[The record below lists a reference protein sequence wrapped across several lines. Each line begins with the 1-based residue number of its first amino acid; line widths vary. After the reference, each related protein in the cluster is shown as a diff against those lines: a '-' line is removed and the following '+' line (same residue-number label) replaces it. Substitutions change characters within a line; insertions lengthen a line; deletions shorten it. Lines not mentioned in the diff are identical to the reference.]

1 MIDITSSQASRL
13 IDLTTNNLQTYSKT
27 KILTITSGKGGVGK
41 STITANIAFLLS
53 QKGLKVAVLDADIG
67 LANMQVLFDI
77 RPQNSF
83 FEYINGTKDLE
94 EIILQTNYENISL
107 IAGKSGYQYTSNK
120 NSFVFS
126 RVVKDLILLNRF
138 DILLVDT
145 GAGLNDYVKEFLSIS
160 DNILAVTTTDP
171 SALTDVYSLMK
182 MLSIDKSKLM
192 LCFNHTKSYQIGET
206 ISNSLIKLGKKNKLK
221 EEFMVEYVGNIS
233 SSMNIP
239 TTARLRKLF
248 AKEFSFD
255 EITIQLQQILARVLV
270 TIY

>member
-1 MIDITSSQASRL
+1 MIDMASSQASRL
-13 IDLTTNNLQTYSKT
+13 INLTNSKVKSLSKT
-27 KILTITSGKGGVGK
+27 KVLTITSGKGGVGK

-53 QKGLKVAVLDADIG
+53 QQGLKVAVLDADIG
-67 LANMQVLFDI
+67 LANMQVLFDV
-77 RPQNSF
+77 RPQTTF
-83 FEYINGTKDLE
+83 FEYINGTKNLA
-94 EIILQTNYENISL
+94 EIIIQTNYENIFL

-126 RVVKDLILLNRF
+126 RVVKDLISLNKF
-138 DILLVDT
+138 DVLLVDT

-182 MLSIDKSKLM
+182 MLSIDKDRLM
-192 LCFNHTKSYQIGET
+192 LCFNHTKNYQIGET
-206 ISNSLIKLGKKNKLK
+206 ISNSLINLGKKNRLK

-255 EITIQLQQILARVLV
+255 EITIQLQQILNRVLV
-270 TIY
+270 SIY